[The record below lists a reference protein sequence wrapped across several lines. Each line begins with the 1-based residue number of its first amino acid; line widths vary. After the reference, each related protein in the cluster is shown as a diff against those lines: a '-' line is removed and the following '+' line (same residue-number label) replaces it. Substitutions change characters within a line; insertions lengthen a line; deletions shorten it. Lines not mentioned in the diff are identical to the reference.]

1 MNHSTNLS
9 LQGQKPKGRRNATL
23 KPGKM
28 RPQVEQVREK
38 KNDEKTTKYITNK
51 GVR

>member
-1 MNHSTNLS
+1 
-9 LQGQKPKGRRNATL
+9 
-23 KPGKM
+23 M

-51 GVR
+51 GVRQKLTRPSKQRGNKQST

>member
-38 KNDEKTTKYITNK
+38 KMMKRQQNTSQIKE
-51 GVR
+51 